1 MSGYK
6 GNNIVDPI
14 AAPTLNQHR
23 EAILHEFMAPRDSYV
38 SSHREDGEE
47 PELDAG
53 PGTRHKRCK
62 DQRRIKFEHG
72 LRRIS

>member
-23 EAILHEFMAPRDSYV
+23 EAILHEFMASRDSYV
-38 SSHREDGEE
+38 PSHRDGDDE
-47 PELDAG
+47 PTDAD
-53 PGTRHKRCK
+53 PAAESAPPK
-62 DQRRIKFEHG
+62 
-72 LRRIS
+72 ISAE

>member
-38 SSHREDGEE
+38 PSHREADDEAG
-47 PELDAG
+47 LDR
-53 PGTRHKRCK
+53 PDR
-62 DQRRIKFEHG
+62 D
-72 LRRIS
+72 ISAAKISAE